1 MRSSNPI
8 LTRGR
13 GFAAMNPNST
23 DSLEAAYAAPSA
35 GGVSTGRMTIE
46 DVVMRTATL
55 FVVLVAVG
63 SVAYGA
69 NLGGGA
75 IMLGVFGGFILAMVN
90 SFKRKVS
97 PALVVA
103 YAAFEGLALGGIS
116 RLYNDAYQG
125 IVGQAVLGTLCAFA
139 GILVAYRSGKVRVTP
154 KFTRVMFGALIGYMV
169 FGLITMFTGFPGG
182 STGTL
187 IALAGVALAT
197 FFLVLD
203 FDQIERTI
211 AAGAPRDESW
221 RCAFGL
227 MVTLVWLYLEVLR
240 LLSILR
246 NND

>member
-1 MRSSNPI
+1 MQSSNPV

-13 GFAAMNPNST
+13 GFAAMNPNNT

-55 FVVLVAVG
+55 FLVLLAVG
-63 SVAYGA
+63 SVSYGA
-69 NLGGGA
+69 NNGGLAA
-75 IMLGVFGGFILAMVN
+75 IGIFGGFILAMVN
-90 SFKRKVS
+90 TFKKSVS
-97 PALVVA
+97 PALVIT
-103 YAAFEGLALGGIS
+103 YAAFQGLALGGIS
-116 RLYNDAYQG
+116 RYYNDIYPG
-125 IVGQAVLGTLCAFA
+125 IVSQAVLGTLCAFG
-139 GILVAYRSGKVRVTP
+139 GILFAYRSGKIRVTP
-154 KFTRVMFGALIGYMV
+154 KFTRIMLGALVGYMV
-169 FGLITMFTGFPGG
+169 FALVTIFTGRPGG
-182 STGTL
+182 ATGTL
-187 IALAGVALAT
+187 IAVAAVALAT

-203 FDQIERTI
+203 FDQVEKTI
-211 AAGAPRDESW
+211 AAGAPRNESW

>member
-1 MRSSNPI
+1 
-8 LTRGR
+8 
-13 GFAAMNPNST
+13 MNPNNT

-46 DVVMRTATL
+46 DVVMRTGML

-69 NLGGGA
+69 NNGGLAA
-75 IMLGVFGGFILAMVN
+75 IGIFGGFILAMVN
-90 SFKRKVS
+90 SFKKTVS
-97 PALVVA
+97 PALVLA

-116 RLYNDAYQG
+116 RYYNDIYPG
-125 IVGQAVLGTLCAFA
+125 IVSQAVLGTLCAFG
-139 GILVAYRSGKVRVTP
+139 GILLAYRSGKIRVTP
-154 KFTRVMFGALIGYMV
+154 KFTRVMIGALIGYMV
-169 FGLITMFTGFPGG
+169 FGLITLFTGFPGG

-187 IALAGVALAT
+187 IAVAGVALAT

-203 FDQIERTI
+203 FDQIEKTI
-211 AAGAPRDESW
+211 AAGAPRNESW

-240 LLSILR
+240 LISILR

>member
-1 MRSSNPI
+1 MQSSNPV

-13 GFAAMNPNST
+13 GFAAMNPNNT

-46 DVVMRTATL
+46 DVVMRTGML

-69 NLGGGA
+69 NNGGLAA
-75 IMLGVFGGFILAMVN
+75 IGIFGGFILAMVN
-90 SFKRKVS
+90 SFKKTVS
-97 PALVVA
+97 PALVLA

-116 RLYNDAYQG
+116 RYYNDIYPG
-125 IVGQAVLGTLCAFA
+125 IVSQAVLGTLCAFG
-139 GILVAYRSGKVRVTP
+139 GILLAYRSGKIRVTP
-154 KFTRVMFGALIGYMV
+154 KFTRVMIGALIGYMV
-169 FGLITMFTGFPGG
+169 FGLITLFTGFPGG

-187 IALAGVALAT
+187 IAVAGVALAT

-203 FDQIERTI
+203 FDQIEKTI
-211 AAGAPRDESW
+211 AAGAPRNESW

-240 LLSILR
+240 LISILR

>member
-1 MRSSNPI
+1 MQSSNPV

-13 GFAAMNPNST
+13 GFAAMNPNNT

-55 FVVLVAVG
+55 FLVLLAVG
-63 SVAYGA
+63 SVSYGA
-69 NLGGGA
+69 NNGGLAA
-75 IMLGVFGGFILAMVN
+75 IGIFGGFILAMVN
-90 SFKRKVS
+90 TFKKSVS
-97 PALVVA
+97 PALVIA
-103 YAAFEGLALGGIS
+103 YAAFQGLALGGIS
-116 RLYNDAYQG
+116 RYYNDIYPG
-125 IVGQAVLGTLCAFA
+125 IVSQAVLGTLCAFG
-139 GILVAYRSGKVRVTP
+139 GILFAYRSGKIRVTP
-154 KFTRVMFGALIGYMV
+154 KFTRIMLGALVGYMV
-169 FGLITMFTGFPGG
+169 FALVTIFTGRPGG
-182 STGTL
+182 ATGTL
-187 IALAGVALAT
+187 IAVAAVALAT

-203 FDQIERTI
+203 FDQVEKTI
-211 AAGAPRDESW
+211 AAGAPRNESW

>member
-1 MRSSNPI
+1 MKSSNPV

-13 GFAAMNPNST
+13 GFAAMNPNNT
-23 DSLEAAYAAPSA
+23 DSLEATFAAPSA

-46 DVVMRTATL
+46 DVVMRTGML

-69 NLGGGA
+69 NNGGLAA
-75 IMLGVFGGFILAMVN
+75 IGIFGGFILAMVN
-90 SFKRKVS
+90 SFKKSVS
-97 PALVVA
+97 PALVLA

-116 RLYNDAYQG
+116 RYYNDIYPG
-125 IVGQAVLGTLCAFA
+125 IVSQAVLGTLCAFG
-139 GILVAYRSGKVRVTP
+139 GILLAYRSGKIRVTP
-154 KFTRVMFGALIGYMV
+154 KFTRVMIGALIGYMV
-169 FGLITMFTGFPGG
+169 FGLITLFTGFPGG

-187 IALAGVALAT
+187 IAVAGVALAT

-203 FDQIERTI
+203 FDQIEKTI
-211 AAGAPRDESW
+211 AAGAPRNESW

-240 LLSILR
+240 LISILR

>member
-1 MRSSNPI
+1 MKSSNPV

-13 GFAAMNPNST
+13 GFAAMNPNNT

-46 DVVMRTATL
+46 DVVMRTGML
-55 FVVLVAVG
+55 FVVLLAVG

-69 NLGGGA
+69 NSGGLAA
-75 IMLGVFGGFILAMVN
+75 IGIFGGFILAMVN
-90 SFKRKVS
+90 SFKKTVS
-97 PALVVA
+97 PALVLA

-116 RLYNDAYQG
+116 RYYNDIYPG
-125 IVGQAVLGTLCAFA
+125 IVSQAVLGTLCAFG
-139 GILVAYRSGKVRVTP
+139 GILLAYRSGKIRVTP
-154 KFTRVMFGALIGYMV
+154 KFTRVMIGALIGYMV
-169 FGLITMFTGFPGG
+169 FGLITLFTGFPGG

-187 IALAGVALAT
+187 IAVAGVALAT

-203 FDQIERTI
+203 FDQIEKTI
-211 AAGAPRDESW
+211 AAGAPRNESW

-240 LLSILR
+240 LISILR

>member
-1 MRSSNPI
+1 MQSSNPV

-13 GFAAMNPNST
+13 GFAAMNPNNT

-55 FVVLVAVG
+55 FLVLLAVG
-63 SVAYGA
+63 LVSYGA
-69 NLGGGA
+69 NNGGLAA
-75 IMLGVFGGFILAMVN
+75 IGIFGGFILAMVN
-90 SFKRKVS
+90 TFKKSVS
-97 PALVVA
+97 PALVIA
-103 YAAFEGLALGGIS
+103 YAAFQGLALGGIS
-116 RLYNDAYQG
+116 RYYNDIYPG
-125 IVGQAVLGTLCAFA
+125 IVSQAVLGTLCAFG
-139 GILVAYRSGKVRVTP
+139 GILFAYRSGKIRVTP
-154 KFTRVMFGALIGYMV
+154 KFTRIMLGALVGYMV
-169 FGLITMFTGFPGG
+169 FALVTIFTGRPGG
-182 STGTL
+182 ATGTL
-187 IALAGVALAT
+187 IAVAAVALAT

-203 FDQIERTI
+203 FDQVEKTI
-211 AAGAPRDESW
+211 AAGAPRNESW

>member
-1 MRSSNPI
+1 MQSSNPV

-13 GFAAMNPNST
+13 GFAAMNPNNT

-35 GGVSTGRMTIE
+35 GGVSTGRMTME

-55 FVVLVAVG
+55 FLVLVAVG

-69 NLGGGA
+69 NNGGLAA
-75 IMLGVFGGFILAMVN
+75 IGIFGGFILAMVN
-90 SFKRKVS
+90 SFKKSVS
-97 PALVVA
+97 PALVIA

-116 RLYNDAYQG
+116 RYYNDIYPG
-125 IVGQAVLGTLCAFA
+125 IVSQAVLGTLCAFG
-139 GILVAYRSGKVRVTP
+139 GILFAYRSGKIRVTP
-154 KFTRVMFGALIGYMV
+154 KFTRIMIGALVGYMV
-169 FGLITMFTGFPGG
+169 FGLITLFTGFPGG

-187 IALAGVALAT
+187 IAVAGVALAT

-203 FDQIERTI
+203 FDQIEKTI
-211 AAGAPRDESW
+211 AAGAPRNESW
-221 RCAFGL
+221 RSAFGL

-240 LLSILR
+240 LVSILR

>member
-1 MRSSNPI
+1 MQSSNPV

-13 GFAAMNPNST
+13 GFAAMNPNNT

-46 DVVMRTATL
+46 DVVMRTGTL
-55 FVVLVAVG
+55 FLVLVAVG

-69 NLGGGA
+69 NNGGLAA
-75 IMLGVFGGFILAMVN
+75 IGIFGGFILAMVN
-90 SFKRKVS
+90 SFKKSVS
-97 PALVVA
+97 PALVIA

-116 RLYNDAYQG
+116 RYYNDIYPG
-125 IVGQAVLGTLCAFA
+125 IVSQAVLGTLCAFG
-139 GILVAYRSGKVRVTP
+139 GILFAYRSGKIRVTP
-154 KFTRVMFGALIGYMV
+154 KFTRIMIGALVGYMV
-169 FGLITMFTGFPGG
+169 FGLITLFTGFPGG

-187 IALAGVALAT
+187 IAVAGVALAT

-203 FDQIERTI
+203 FDQIEKTI
-211 AAGAPRDESW
+211 AAGAPRNESW
-221 RCAFGL
+221 RSAFGL

-240 LLSILR
+240 LVSILR

>member
-1 MRSSNPI
+1 MQSSNPV

-13 GFAAMNPNST
+13 GFAAMNPNNT

-55 FVVLVAVG
+55 FLVLLAVG
-63 SVAYGA
+63 SVSYGA
-69 NLGGGA
+69 NNGGLAA
-75 IMLGVFGGFILAMVN
+75 IGIFGGFILAMVN
-90 SFKRKVS
+90 SFKKSVS
-97 PALVVA
+97 PALVIA
-103 YAAFEGLALGGIS
+103 YAAFQGLALGGIS
-116 RLYNDAYQG
+116 RYYNDIYPG
-125 IVGQAVLGTLCAFA
+125 IVSQAVLGTLCAFG
-139 GILVAYRSGKVRVTP
+139 GILFAYRSGKIRVTP
-154 KFTRVMFGALIGYMV
+154 KFTRVMLGALIGYMI
-169 FGLITMFTGFPGG
+169 FGLITLFTGFPGG
-182 STGTL
+182 TTGTL
-187 IALAGVALAT
+187 IAVAGVALAT

-203 FDQIERTI
+203 FDQIEKTI
-211 AAGAPRDESW
+211 AAGAPRNESW

>member
-1 MRSSNPI
+1 MKSSNPV

-13 GFAAMNPNST
+13 GFAAMNPNNT

-46 DVVMRTATL
+46 DVVMRTGML
-55 FVVLVAVG
+55 FVALVAVG

-69 NLGGGA
+69 NSGGLAA
-75 IMLGVFGGFILAMVN
+75 IGIFGGFILAMVN
-90 SFKRKVS
+90 SFKKTVS
-97 PALVVA
+97 PALVLA

-116 RLYNDAYQG
+116 RYYNDIYPG
-125 IVGQAVLGTLCAFA
+125 IVSQAVLGTLCAFG
-139 GILVAYRSGKVRVTP
+139 GILLAYRSGKIRVTP
-154 KFTRVMFGALIGYMV
+154 KFTRVMIGALIGYMV
-169 FGLITMFTGFPGG
+169 FGLITLFTGFPGG

-187 IALAGVALAT
+187 IAVAGVALAT

-203 FDQIERTI
+203 FDQIEKTI
-211 AAGAPRDESW
+211 AAGAPRNESW

-240 LLSILR
+240 LISILR

>member
-1 MRSSNPI
+1 MKSSNPV

-46 DVVMRTATL
+46 DVVMRTGML

-69 NLGGGA
+69 NNGGLAA
-75 IMLGVFGGFILAMVN
+75 IGIFGGFILAMVN
-90 SFKRKVS
+90 SFKKTVS
-97 PALVVA
+97 PALVLA

-116 RLYNDAYQG
+116 RYYNDIYPG
-125 IVGQAVLGTLCAFA
+125 IVSQAVLGTLCAFG
-139 GILVAYRSGKVRVTP
+139 GILLAYRSGKIRVTP
-154 KFTRVMFGALIGYMV
+154 KFTRVMIGALIGYMV
-169 FGLITMFTGFPGG
+169 FGLITLFTGFPGG

-187 IALAGVALAT
+187 IAVAGVALAT

-203 FDQIERTI
+203 FDQIEKTI
-211 AAGAPRDESW
+211 AAGAPRNESW

-240 LLSILR
+240 LISILR